1 MRKAVLMTVESDKVI
16 IDKKLLKSKKVLV
29 CGLQRSGMDAA
40 EFLIGSGA
48 ELTVSDIKKPEELKV
63 QIEKLNSLCGSVRY
77 ELGYHLN
84 ETFAAQE
91 LIVVSPGVAC
101 DSPFLLH
108 AVSKGVKV
116 VSEIEFASWY
126 SPAPYAAITGTNG
139 KTTTTTLVYEI
150 LKNANIFDKV
160 YIGGNIGTAF
170 SGFAGSLSPKDAVVL
185 EISSF
190 QMEFA
195 LSFSPRAAALLNITE
210 DHLNRHHDM
219 KTYIEMKTRVFQ
231 NQKKN
236 DCAVINADDPIV
248 FDLKDKI
255 KSKVYTFSVTDDGS
269 NDAFVSGGY
278 LLLKTASGKAL
289 QVIKTSEIGII
300 GRHNLSN
307 AAAAAALCY
316 YGFGAAPEV
325 IADTLKKFRGVRH
338 RLEFI
343 ADIGGVSFY
352 NDSKATNEDSTKVAL
367 ASFKT
372 PVILIAGGSDK
383 GSDFS
388 SLSSCVLNSSVK
400 KVLLIG
406 EVRDIIKGALARR
419 GFGRAQTA
427 ETLEECVTAAF
438 MEALPGDTVL
448 LSPACASLDMFKNY
462 EHRGDVFAAEVNKI
476 KAARDKNSAR

>member
-1 MRKAVLMTVESDKVI
+1 MTGKPGGI
-16 IDKKLLKSKKVLV
+16 AMIDKNILKSKKVLV
-29 CGLQRSGMDAA
+29 CGLARSGMDAA
-40 EFLIGSGA
+40 AFLIDNGA
-48 ELTVSDIKKPEELKV
+48 ELTVSDIKKPEELKE
-63 QIEKLNSLCGSVRY
+63 QIEKLNSLSGSVCY

-84 ETFAAQE
+84 ETFAAQD

-108 AVSKGVKV
+108 AASKGVKV

-126 SPAPYAAITGTNG
+126 ARAPYAAITGTNG

-150 LKNANIFDKV
+150 LKNASIFNKV

-170 SGFAGSLSPKDAVVL
+170 IKFADSLGPNDAAVL

-190 QMEFA
+190 QMELASKFA
-195 LSFSPRAAALLNITE
+195 PRAAALLNITE
-210 DHLNRHHDM
+210 DHLNRHGDM
-219 KTYIEMKTRVFQ
+219 KTYTEMKMRVFQ
-231 NQKKN
+231 NQKETE
-236 DCAVINADDPIV
+236 CAVINADDPIV
-248 FDLKDKI
+248 FGQKDNI
-255 KSKVYTFSVTDDGS
+255 KSKVYTFSVTGGAS
-269 NDAFVSGGY
+269 NDAFIDGGY
-278 LLLKTASGKAL
+278 LVLKTAGGGTL
-289 QVIKTSEIGII
+289 RVIKTSEIGII

-316 YGFGAAPEV
+316 YGFGAAAEV
-325 IADTLKKFRGVRH
+325 IADTLRKFRGVRH

-383 GSDFS
+383 GSDFN
-388 SLSSCVLNSSVK
+388 SLSSCVLNSSVR
-400 KVLLIG
+400 KVFLIG
-406 EVRDIIKGALARR
+406 EVRDLIKGALARR
-419 GFGRAQTA
+419 GFDSARTA
-427 ETLEECVTAAF
+427 ATLEECVAAAF
-438 MEALPGDTVL
+438 AEAVPGDTVL

-462 EHRGDVFAAEVNKI
+462 EHRGEVFTAGVNKL
-476 KAARDKNSAR
+476 KGGRDKSSAPEVGG

>member
-1 MRKAVLMTVESDKVI
+1 MTGESAKTVIVEKP
-16 IDKKLLKSKKVLV
+16 LLKSKKVLV

-40 EFLIGSGA
+40 AFLIDNGA
-48 ELTVSDIKKPEELKV
+48 ELTVSDIKKPEELKE
-63 QIEKLNSLCGSVRY
+63 QIKKLNSLSGGVRY
-77 ELGYHLN
+77 ELGYHSN

-108 AVSKGVKV
+108 AASKGVKV

-126 SPAPYAAITGTNG
+126 SRAPYAAITGTNG

-150 LKNANIFDKV
+150 LKNAAIFDKV

-170 SGFAGSLSPKDAVVL
+170 SGFAGALRPDDAAVL

-190 QMEFA
+190 QMELA
-195 LSFSPRAAALLNITE
+195 SGFSPRAAALLNITE

-219 KTYIEMKTRVFQ
+219 KTYIEMKMRVFK
-231 NQKKN
+231 NQKTT
-236 DCAVINADDPIV
+236 DCAIINADDPIV
-248 FDLKDKI
+248 FGQKDKI
-255 KSKVYTFSVTDDGS
+255 KSKVYTFSVTDDGV
-269 NDAFVSGGY
+269 NDVFIAGGY
-278 LLLKTASGKAL
+278 LVLKTPSGEAL
-289 QVIKTSEIGII
+289 QIIKTSEIGII
-300 GRHNLSN
+300 GVHNLSN

-316 YGFGAAPEV
+316 YGFGAGPEV
-325 IADTLKKFRGVRH
+325 IADTLRKFRGVRH

-388 SLSSCVLNSSVK
+388 SFSSCVLNSSVR
-400 KVLLIG
+400 KVFLIG
-406 EVRDIIKGALARR
+406 EVRDRIKGALAHR
-419 GFGRAQTA
+419 GFDSACTA
-427 ETLEECVTAAF
+427 ETLEECVAAAF
-438 MEALPGDTVL
+438 AESVPGDTVL

-462 EHRGDVFAAEVNKI
+462 EHRGDVFAAEVNKLKGGRAKI
-476 KAARDKNSAR
+476 FAPEVRG